1 MHVHRT
7 LWFGTTKISGLLCE
21 AQCVWGSLELTYYY
35 QVDELGW
42 RLQGC
47 IAQKEPNPLGPYSM
61 HVHRTLRCGTTK
73 ISGLICEAHCVW
85 GFARV
90 DLLFSS

>member
-1 MHVHRT
+1 MC
-7 LWFGTTKISGLLCE
+7 G
-21 AQCVWGSLELTYYY
+21 GSLELTYCS

-47 IAQKEPNPLGPYSM
+47 IAQKEPNPLGPCSM
-61 HVHRTLRCGTTK
+61 YMHRTLWFDTTK
-73 ISGLICEAHCVW
+73 ISGLIWEAHCVW

-90 DLLFSS
+90 D